1 LHERDTG
8 GVDDDP
14 RAWTRHQRHGGGAPD
29 DDLVP
34 FLAHI
39 WTAEWDYA
47 TPHRQT
53 IAALPRVHVTVRP
66 GDAPQVQ
73 GVARRPVVRVLEGR
87 GRVVGAA
94 FRPGTFRAVLG
105 RAVSTLTDHQVP
117 AAALGLAGG
126 PADPYDADA
135 LQAWLRAVLPD
146 APDAAGREAE
156 AIVERVA
163 ADTGLT
169 RVDRLAA
176 DAGRSVRS
184 LQRLFAE
191 HVGVGPKWVIRR
203 YRLREITARL
213 EAGRDVEWAALAADL
228 GYADQAHL
236 TRDVADLLGEP
247 PTRHARRYPPPSGH
261 EAASLNVSL
270 PAEPEESPATGAA
283 ST

>member
-1 LHERDTG
+1 LDERDTD

-29 DDLVP
+29 DDLAP
-34 FLAHI
+34 FLAHV

-66 GDAPQVQ
+66 GGAPQVQ

-94 FRPGTFRAVLG
+94 FRPGTFRAVTG
-105 RAVSTLTDHQVP
+105 RAVSALTDHQTP

-126 PADPYDADA
+126 PADPCDATA
-135 LQAWLRAVLPD
+135 LQDWLRAVLPD
-146 APDAAGREAE
+146 APEPGGREAE
-156 AIVERVA
+156 AIVEHVA
-163 ADTGLT
+163 ADPALI
-169 RVDRLAA
+169 RVDRLAV

-203 YRLREITARL
+203 YRLREVTARL
-213 EAGRDVEWAALAADL
+213 EAGDDVDWAGLAADL

-247 PTRHARRYPPPSGH
+247 PTCYARRCPSGSRS
-261 EAASLNVSL
+261 SLAVLSG
-270 PAEPEESPATGAA
+270 PWDPTQAEDQGGYPATE
-283 ST
+283 